1 MTHVGFSNS
10 TPGTVQRQRNVP
22 VLAFPHVIETSP
34 HYFSIKPLLHD
45 WFISTRVI
53 PDHRLSHFLGADHAL
68 FTAMMH
74 PASSKDRLEKLARYY
89 TLWFAME
96 EHAEYL
102 WREHGA
108 VQRAF
113 SEQLA
118 YLNTGRTTSTDPWI
132 LAYAQTLEDLDLTP
146 ALRERHRRWKTDWI
160 EGEQNVSRYGN
171 KPRPEFMQDR
181 HRTVGMMLA
190 YIVFAQY
197 SLGVDLPSS
206 IIEHPAVSALCTS
219 LVHATS
225 WQSDLLTLDAE
236 DARNEYVNT
245 VHVVSTSLGMTRQE
259 SIANIYRRYR
269 SSVAQS
275 FRNLATVIEMDWEV
289 PPATVDSFCNAILS
303 TTAGFLGWN
312 QTTDR
317 YVVDL
322 QASWFAGSPTSQ
334 LLRASS

>member
-1 MTHVGFSNS
+1 MTHMGFSNS
-10 TPGTVQRQRNVP
+10 TPGAMQRQRNVP
-22 VLAFPHVIETSP
+22 LLAFPHAIETSA
-34 HYFSIKPLLHD
+34 HYLSVKPLVHD

-53 PDHRLSHFLGADHAL
+53 PDDRLSHFFLADHTL

-96 EHAEYL
+96 ERAEYL
-102 WREHGA
+102 WREDGA

-113 SEQLA
+113 AEKLE
-118 YLNTGRTTSTDPWI
+118 YLNTGRTTSTDPWM
-132 LAYAQTLEDLDLTP
+132 LAYVQTLEDLDLTP
-146 ALRERHRRWKTDWI
+146 ALRARHRRWKSDWI

-171 KPRPEFMQDR
+171 KPHPDFMQDR

-197 SLGVDLPSS
+197 SLGIDLPSS
-206 IIEHPAVSALCTS
+206 FIEHPAVGELCTS

-236 DARNEYVNT
+236 DARGEYVNT
-245 VHVVSTSLGMTRQE
+245 VYVVSASLAMTRQE
-259 SIANIYRRYR
+259 GIADIYQRYR
-269 SSVAQS
+269 SSVAES
-275 FRNLATVIEMDWEV
+275 FRNLAAVLEMEWEV
-289 PPATVDSFCNAILS
+289 PSPTVNSFCNAILS

-312 QTTDR
+312 QMTDR

-322 QASWFAGSPTSQ
+322 QA
-334 LLRASS
+334 